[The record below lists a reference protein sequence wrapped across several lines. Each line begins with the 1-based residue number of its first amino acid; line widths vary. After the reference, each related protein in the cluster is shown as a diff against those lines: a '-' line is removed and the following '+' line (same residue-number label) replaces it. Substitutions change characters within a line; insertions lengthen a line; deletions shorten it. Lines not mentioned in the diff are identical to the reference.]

1 MCLFFSHCE
10 CGDLPRSMQVS
21 ATIRNLLMKKAVRI
35 YNQKMKHEKSEEAS
49 GTSRRHKEARLPD
62 RNWDDMTWF
71 VPDPE
76 EGQVNFNEV
85 FHHPAVQEYVQSEDF
100 VNYIYSK
107 LGKERAIADQLGLA
121 FIRIFQYIGPITFF
135 FIQIAR
141 KA

>member
-1 MCLFFSHCE
+1 
-10 CGDLPRSMQVS
+10 
-21 ATIRNLLMKKAVRI
+21 
-35 YNQKMKHEKSEEAS
+35 
-49 GTSRRHKEARLPD
+49 
-62 RNWDDMTWF
+62 MTWF